1 MLRITDIIKGDILY
15 SSENGLR
22 RKYRVIKVS
31 KENRYE
37 TESIH
42 VINITEG
49 AIQSFVDFYLDEDYD
64 ENDSWWYLSKTQ
76 EEADR
81 KYLEYLE
88 LEIKKFQKQKE
99 DFLHMNK
106 LVK

>member
-15 SSENGLR
+15 SSEYGLR
-22 RKYRVIKVS
+22 RKYRVINVS

-37 TESIH
+37 TESIR
-42 VINITEG
+42 VINITEENT
-49 AIQSFVDFYLDEDYD
+49 QSIVDIYLDEDYD
-64 ENDSWWYLSKTQ
+64 EKNSWWYLSKTQ

-88 LEIKKFQKQKE
+88 LEIKKYQKQKD
-99 DFLHMNK
+99 DFIK
-106 LVK
+106 SIK

>member
-15 SSENGLR
+15 SSEYGLR

-37 TESIH
+37 VESIH
-42 VINITEG
+42 VLNITEEDNP
-49 AIQSFVDFYLDEDYD
+49 SFVDYFYPDEDYGKKS
-64 ENDSWWYLSKTQ
+64 SWWYLSKTQ

-81 KYLEYLE
+81 KYLEYLSS
-88 LEIKKFQKQKE
+88 EINKLQKEKE
-99 DFLHMNK
+99 DFLNSIK
-106 LVK
+106 

>member
-15 SSENGLR
+15 SSEYGLR

-37 TESIH
+37 AESIRT
-42 VINITEG
+42 INITEG
-49 AIQSFVDFYLDEDYD
+49 IIQSIVDFYLDSDYGD
-64 ENDSWWYLSKTQ
+64 KSSWWYLSKTQ

-81 KYLEYLE
+81 KYVEYLD
-88 LEIKKFQKQKE
+88 LEIKKLEKEKE
-99 DFLHMNK
+99 DFINSIK
-106 LVK
+106 

>member
-1 MLRITDIIKGDILY
+1 MLRITDITKGDILY
-15 SSENGLR
+15 SSEYGIR
-22 RKYRVIKVS
+22 RKFKVTHVT

-37 TESIH
+37 SENIST
-42 VINITEG
+42 INITEG
-49 AIQSFVDFYLDEDYD
+49 AIQSFADFYLDEDYG
-64 ENDSWWYLSKTQ
+64 EKSSWWYLSKTQ

-81 KYLEYLE
+81 KYIEYLNS
-88 LEIKKFQKQKE
+88 EINKLQKEKE

>member
-1 MLRITDIIKGDILY
+1 MLRTTDIIKGDILY
-15 SSENGLR
+15 SSEYGLR

-37 TESIH
+37 TESIT
-42 VINITEG
+42 VVNITDENT
-49 AIQSFVDFYLDEDYD
+49 QSIVDFFNEDYG
-64 ENDSWWYLSKTQ
+64 EKSSWWYLSKTP

-88 LEIKKFQKQKE
+88 IKIKKLQKQKE
-99 DFLHMNK
+99 NFIK
-106 LVK
+106 SIK